1 MIKILGKMTKILG
14 KMTQL
19 PGEMTSNDE
28 PFGLSV
34 NFTMERAKIYF
45 ISPVERTSIE
55 NTS

>member
-1 MIKILGKMTKILG
+1 MTKILG

-28 PFGLSV
+28 PFGLSA
-34 NFTMERAKIYF
+34 NFTTEWAKIYF